1 MPAFDQKPKRDPG
14 TQAVETVL
22 GSPIDNG
29 AQICRVKR
37 ASMSS
42 ATLQLEVA
50 MGVFESLSGP
60 FEDVQ
65 AENLRETLKS
75 AFPTASAA
83 YVSSQRQAGGRQEG
97 RFVVVERGRLVAGTF
112 EQLDGHPA
120 SYRVE
125 TSSCSIARIASVR
138 RRLTF
143 AGEPPGAVDG
153 SVVLVLLPGLW
164 ASSWG
169 DEIALPVSIND
180 YLGAGA
186 YEHAISVAEAVE
198 AQ

>member
-1 MPAFDQKPKRDPG
+1 
-14 TQAVETVL
+14 
-22 GSPIDNG
+22 
-29 AQICRVKR
+29 
-37 ASMSS
+37 
-42 ATLQLEVA
+42 
-50 MGVFESLSGP
+50 MGVFETLSGH

-65 AENLRETLKS
+65 AEHLRETLKS

-83 YVSSQRQAGGRQEG
+83 YVSSHRQAGGQQEG

-125 TSSCSIARIASVR
+125 TSSCSIARIASLH

-143 AGEPPGAVDG
+143 AGEPPEAVDG
-153 SVVLVLLPGLW
+153 SVVLVLPPELR

-169 DEIALPVSIND
+169 DEIALPVSIDD

-186 YEHAISVAEAVE
+186 FEHAISVAAAVE
-198 AQ
+198 AK